1 MEKARLA
8 AILCHV
14 LQHDPA
20 RADIPLTPIHLCL
33 CQESILLQNS
43 VKLLAWRWNLTLLF
57 LIWLRNPPPSLEH
70 LYMEYDEDEDI
81 FFAKWMSSFWGH
93 NLIDENEKEG
103 RGHKKRQ
110 TRFCNERRASL
121 PAKLSSF
128 HATRLHDSAKGS
140 SSGHLKGSKEFQED
154 QDVKCH
160 CHRKAS
166 RTPSADSSGPETRSN
181 SIQEFAESFEKQL
194 HLKSKRSISLVGD
207 NQLKITP

>member
-1 MEKARLA
+1 
-8 AILCHV
+8 
-14 LQHDPA
+14 
-20 RADIPLTPIHLCL
+20 
-33 CQESILLQNS
+33 
-43 VKLLAWRWNLTLLF
+43 
-57 LIWLRNPPPSLEH
+57 
-70 LYMEYDEDEDI
+70 MEYDEDEDI

-121 PAKLSSF
+121 PAQLSSF

-166 RTPSADSSGPETRSN
+166 RTASADSSGPDTRSN

-194 HLKSKRSISLVGD
+194 HLKSKRSVSLQPEGVKERRERERLHLRKSKSHKRMEEKSEPRSEREEAEGSEVPAKH
-207 NQLKITP
+207 NEEFPSQASIQKGY